1 MISNGTTQ
9 TSLPSLVF
17 LGKRAA
23 VHRLIK
29 PVFSPPLLSLCEPNH
44 AVIDKYL
51 PVSAMQSYLYAKN
64 VHFTKYRYY
73 ITRTMF
79 HSLAVI
85 NWSSLNGKNLTD
97 VIGKP

>member
-9 TSLPSLVF
+9 TSLPSIVF
-17 LGKRAA
+17 LGEGAA
-23 VHRLIK
+23 VHRRIK
-29 PVFSPPLLSLCEPNH
+29 PVFFPPLLSLCEPNH
-44 AVIDKYL
+44 AVIEKYL

-73 ITRTMF
+73 ITMF

>member
-9 TSLPSLVF
+9 TSLPSIVF
-17 LGKRAA
+17 FRGGGSSTQADKTSL
-23 VHRLIK
+23 
-29 PVFSPPLLSLCEPNH
+29 SPPLLSLCEPNH

-64 VHFTKYRYY
+64 VHLTKYRYY
-73 ITRTMF
+73 ITMF

>member
-1 MISNGTTQ
+1 MALHRPLSPR
-9 TSLPSLVF
+9 LFF
-17 LGKRAA
+17 LGEGAA
-23 VHRLIK
+23 VHRRIK
-29 PVFSPPLLSLCEPNH
+29 PVFFPPLLSLCEPNH
-44 AVIDKYL
+44 AVIEKYL

-73 ITRTMF
+73 ITMF